1 MGSFLRKQPSFLLI
15 LLILHLGAR
24 EASALSSDDEA
35 LLAFKKAVTT
45 SDGIFLNW
53 REQDVYPCNWKVV
66 CFFHS
71 HYKSG
76 QSSTYQKNGLCLKTF
91 PNRAIICVDVFLRS
105 SIIIPY
111 DEVISSINVKIIK
124 NNPQLNRQDKRL
136 VLPCGDRG
144 LK

>member
-66 CFFHS
+66 RCHSHTKRVIYLSNLWVPSANCYFSVVCFFHS

-91 PNRAIICVDVFLRS
+91 PNRAIICVVSLQ
-105 SIIIPY
+105 
-111 DEVISSINVKIIK
+111 
-124 NNPQLNRQDKRL
+124 QLWL
-136 VLPCGDRG
+136 SVYTITWMH
-144 LK
+144 

>member
-66 CFFHS
+66 RCHS
-71 HYKSG
+71 HTKRVIYLSPP
-76 QSSTYQKNGLCLKTF
+76 SSTLAAPTSGCHQPIVTSQLCASSTLTTS
-91 PNRAIICVDVFLRS
+91 PGSQALIRRMDVFLRS

-111 DEVISSINVKIIK
+111 DEVWLLHFLCWS
-124 NNPQLNRQDKRL
+124 
-136 VLPCGDRG
+136 
-144 LK
+144 